1 MMDVISARRESDDT
15 EYQLNA
21 IQQRIETILHTPV
34 SASYTDSLPPPTD
47 PWGLIR
53 NDLFLIERN
62 ILIGD
67 WGGYRQEY
75 RRPFL
80 ERVDRLRTMMGE
92 TPPVRPE
99 HVYTQ
104 TQRQYYQREFNAS
117 HNVHMIPSPVMQ
129 QLIHE
134 RHVKQQHERQQQRR
148 QQQQQQTTTS
158 TPVVSLPLFHDI
170 NDTIKKKYT
179 QETCSICL
187 VAFTLHDN
195 TLPTYLGCKHRFH
208 TVCIK
213 TWIQNNDTC
222 PVCKHNIYILA

>member
-92 TPPVRPE
+92 TPPIRPE

-104 TQRQYYQREFNAS
+104 TQRQYQSCPCRYS
-117 HNVHMIPSPVMQ
+117 
-129 QLIHE
+129 
-134 RHVKQQHERQQQRR
+134 
-148 QQQQQQTTTS
+148 TTS
-158 TPVVSLPLFHDI
+158 PTQL
-170 NDTIKKKYT
+170 KK
-179 QETCSICL
+179 
-187 VAFTLHDN
+187 N
-195 TLPTYLGCKHRFH
+195 THKKH
-208 TVCIK
+208 VLY
-213 TWIQNNDTC
+213 
-222 PVCKHNIYILA
+222 VL